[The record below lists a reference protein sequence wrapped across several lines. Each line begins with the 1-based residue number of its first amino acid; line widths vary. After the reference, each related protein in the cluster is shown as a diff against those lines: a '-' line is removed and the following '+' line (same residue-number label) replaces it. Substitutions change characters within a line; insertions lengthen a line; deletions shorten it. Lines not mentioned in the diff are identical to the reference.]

1 MYDCDLSYVYVYGMI
16 IIGQFLLKDSGVFL
30 LNYFVILL
38 EVHILKYTV
47 KYIHNSFWEWI

>member
-47 KYIHNSFWEWI
+47 KYIHNSF